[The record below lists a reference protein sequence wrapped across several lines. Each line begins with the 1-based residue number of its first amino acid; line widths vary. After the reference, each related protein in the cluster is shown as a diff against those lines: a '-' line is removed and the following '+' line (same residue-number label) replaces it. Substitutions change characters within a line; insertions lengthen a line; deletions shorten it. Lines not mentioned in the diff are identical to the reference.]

1 VVDQTKALLREALA
15 LPDPERADLAAEL
28 LASLDEPAA
37 DDPET
42 VSALW
47 SEELDRRGKRV
58 LSRGAVGEDWDSL
71 RVRLADELSG

>member
-1 VVDQTKALLREALA
+1 MVKTTEALRREALA

-28 LASLDEPAA
+28 LASLDKPAA

-47 SEELDRRGKRV
+47 SEELHRRGERA
-58 LSRGAVGEDWDSL
+58 LSREAVGEDWDSL
-71 RVRLADELSG
+71 RRRLADELSG